1 MFKGLLKRLIGHQTK
16 RFKCPCCG
24 EPTNVLRDG
33 LCKECWERIYGGVWE
48 QLKSVENVRASW
60 AFEEGVEV
68 PEDGFVRIDIEVK
81 EPCVA
86 VVSAEQEGGVT
97 RRIMLNEGRPLE
109 AGCEYKHWMPAR
121 RGERLN
127 VFFTRE
133 TVASVTISWLKGDAI
148 GVSVRD
154 LGAEA
159 RAALTLF
166 AFEVDEVLK
175 DETLTAEEK
184 VEKLKTLVKSWV
196 KENML
201 DLSRVEKFSSW
212 EELEE
217 RLIGHT
223 GGTQP

>member
-1 MFKGLLKRLIGHQTK
+1 M
-16 RFKCPCCG
+16 
-24 EPTNVLRDG
+24 
-33 LCKECWERIYGGVWE
+33 
-48 QLKSVENVRASW
+48 
-60 AFEEGVEV
+60 
-68 PEDGFVRIDIEVK
+68 
-81 EPCVA
+81 
-86 VVSAEQEGGVT
+86 
-97 RRIMLNEGRPLE
+97 
-109 AGCEYKHWMPAR
+109 
-121 RGERLN
+121 
-127 VFFTRE
+127 
-133 TVASVTISWLKGDAI
+133 
-148 GVSVRD
+148 RD